1 MKPHDLIA
9 RIRNSTVLTVAVPV
23 MVLLAAA
30 AIYEYGYLRVQEE
43 VSSIREAAA
52 VKSKTL
58 EKYVTL
64 IAQKPEIEKQLVA
77 LKDLRKAE
85 DRKMIEGQTPSLA
98 AAALQNTVKGL
109 ITGKSGT
116 ISSERVEKP
125 EVLGKFKLIS
135 VSIDAVL
142 PDAKALADVLY
153 AIETQTP
160 YLVVKEIDARIRNI
174 NDPRDLM
181 VRLKI
186 SALTTGN

>member
-1 MKPHDLIA
+1 M
-9 RIRNSTVLTVAVPV
+9 
-23 MVLLAAA
+23 
-30 AIYEYGYLRVQEE
+30 
-43 VSSIREAAA
+43 
-52 VKSKTL
+52 
-58 EKYVTL
+58 
-64 IAQKPEIEKQLVA
+64 
-77 LKDLRKAE
+77 
-85 DRKMIEGQTPSLA
+85 
-98 AAALQNTVKGL
+98 
-109 ITGKSGT
+109 
-116 ISSERVEKP
+116 EKP